1 MKHIR
6 AALSL
11 GAACAMVHTGIAIYR
26 YPAHAAVVFAI
37 LTVFSLIGGASAWE
51 VAHATLAF
59 TVIVG
64 LIFIIALGCHG
75 RWFAAYF
82 WFMALL
88 ISMVM
93 VRAGLDYVAMLSV
106 NGYLSNYHWW
116 LHHSSR
122 WLPSPA
128 EIAITLPVML
138 IPILKDIFST
148 DQSKPRREDRS
159 HNPSTERQKSAVP
172 SYEEV
177 RLVAVVLSR
186 ISLQLIE
193 KHFQV
198 SSGVAG
204 TYMARLVA
212 EGHFGE
218 ISVDGWYY
226 PITRRQRPRRSSAKK
241 GKAEPKV
248 ADRVEP
254 NPDRPVS
261 DDRLGKRIG
270 ELDQEILAQKDRVK
284 RLQSAGKT
292 VIAQRE
298 KWKAQ
303 ALGAE
308 QRVTDLIAQLASRP
322 ETRDGR
328 FDALRRLVAK
338 ELHPDFCDSGGLE
351 KTLRAEF
358 FKKLWPEI
366 ERLTEQ

>member
-1 MKHIR
+1 MKKSIQ
-6 AALSL
+6 AALSV
-11 GAACAMVHTGIAIYR
+11 GATYLLVNTGVVIYR
-26 YPAHAAVVFAI
+26 YPAHSAVVFAI

-51 VAHATLAF
+51 VAHAAF
-59 TVIVG
+59 AFAAIVA
-64 LIFIIALGCHG
+64 LIFIIALACNG

-93 VRAGLDYVAMLSV
+93 VRAGLDYVATLGVSGHLSD
-106 NGYLSNYHWW
+106 YHWW
-116 LHHSSR
+116 LHHSGR
-122 WLPSPA
+122 WLPNPA
-128 EIAITLPVML
+128 EIAITLLVML
-138 IPILKDIFST
+138 ISILKDIFFPKQPNQ
-148 DQSKPRREDRS
+148 DRRD
-159 HNPSTERQKSAVP
+159 NPSTERQKSAAA

-198 SSGVAG
+198 SSQVAG

-218 ISVDGWYY
+218 IGADGWHY
-226 PITRRQRPRRSSAKK
+226 PIVRRQRPRRSSAKK
-241 GKAEPKV
+241 AMAGPKV

-254 NPDRPVS
+254 NSDRRVS

-270 ELDQEILAQKDRVK
+270 ELDEEILALKDRVK

-298 KWKAQ
+298 EWKAQ
-303 ALGAE
+303 ALATE
-308 QRVTDLIAQLASRP
+308 QKVMDLVAQLASRP
-322 ETRDGR
+322 ETPDGR
-328 FDALRRLVAK
+328 FDAVRRLVAK
-338 ELHPDFCDSGGLE
+338 ELHPDFCDGGGLE